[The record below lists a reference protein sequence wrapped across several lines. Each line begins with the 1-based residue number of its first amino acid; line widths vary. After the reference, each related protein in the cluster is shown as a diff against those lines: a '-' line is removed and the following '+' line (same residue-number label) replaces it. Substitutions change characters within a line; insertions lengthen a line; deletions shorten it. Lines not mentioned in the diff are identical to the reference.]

1 MKKRYY
7 LAALFAIS
15 LAIQPALVKAD
26 TARKTDGMENMQQQK
41 NAYQKVLL
49 TDSNGDPII
58 GATIW

>member
-26 TARKTDGMENMQQQK
+26 TARKTDGMETCNNK
-41 NAYQKVLL
+41 KRVSKVC
-49 TDSNGDPII
+49 
-58 GATIW
+58 

>member
-41 NAYQKVLL
+41 RVSKVC
-49 TDSNGDPII
+49 
-58 GATIW
+58 